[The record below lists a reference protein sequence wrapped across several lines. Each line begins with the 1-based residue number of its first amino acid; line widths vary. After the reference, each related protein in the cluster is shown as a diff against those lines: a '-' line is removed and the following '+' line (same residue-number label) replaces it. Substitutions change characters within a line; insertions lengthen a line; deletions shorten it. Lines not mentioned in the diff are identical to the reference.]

1 MKRNNVAKAFGIAS
15 LCLATAI
22 SAFSGISSFKNDSVV
37 LAEDTGTVALSD
49 FVTVSEGA
57 TVAQETR
64 TVYTKKNSG
73 SANQNCLRISSD
85 VPYEATFNQVFY
97 GNSEFRFSFPNE
109 RPEGVDTTLYWG
121 DFRYR
126 ITDAADENNFFDI
139 VYTTTTKGTTVY
151 VEWNGHTVQAYTGTT
166 AGANVTAGYYRD
178 TIGTGSSTNS
188 TNYAP
193 AFFGYDP
200 THSYDTREGKLG
212 LIWSGEVLWVTANS
226 TRSQDTSDCIAM
238 IVAKFDGTYDST
250 ASNQGFVAK
259 SKWGFPKMTFPN
271 GYKVSFSSS
280 YTNENTTDQA
290 TDVSFWRI
298 KNNGTINSNEV
309 VQTDGAYYTAF
320 SDTAFTKNN
329 YMQAY
334 DLMEENASKTLLG
347 WKDAEG
353 ALHSTDTALASS
365 DISAYTPVFLGFDR
379 IAGASVRIDTS
390 EGGKSGLRFITGF
403 NPDDYA
409 ALLETGY
416 VTSFGTLLAY
426 KESLVQGIFD
436 VVNYATELAVETDKK
451 VVQVASGSNGGS
463 TFEYT
468 QGGVTYTAY
477 SVALVDLT
485 DYTQE
490 YSARGY
496 IVVAYADGTTATLY
510 TAFNETNNTRSIA
523 QTAYNLKTIGAAEY
537 NTYTAAQQAI
547 VDTYAA
553 PLETAE

>member
-1 MKRNNVAKAFGIAS
+1 MKRNNVAKTFGIAS

-22 SAFSGISSFKNDSVV
+22 SAFTGISSFKNDSVV
-37 LAEDTGTVALSD
+37 LAEDTGTIALSD

-57 TVAQETR
+57 TVSQETR

-73 SANQNCLRISSD
+73 STNQNCLRVSSD

-109 RPEGVDTTLYWG
+109 RPEGVATTLYWG

-166 AGANVTAGYYRD
+166 AGANITAGYYRD
-178 TIGTGSSTNS
+178 TIGTGSSSNS

-193 AFFGYDP
+193 AFFAYDP

-212 LIWSGEVLWVTANS
+212 LIWDDDVLWVTANS

-238 IVAKFDGTYDST
+238 IVAKFDGTYSANADK
-250 ASNQGFVAK
+250 QGFVAK
-259 SKWGFPKMTFPN
+259 TKWGFPKMTFPN

-298 KNNGTINSNEV
+298 KTNGTINTNEI
-309 VQTDGAYYTAF
+309 VQTDGAYYNAF
-320 SDTAFTKNN
+320 ADGKFTKDN

-334 DLMEENASKTLLG
+334 DLMEANAGKALLG

-353 ALHSTDTALASS
+353 ALYPTATALASE
-365 DISAYTPVFLGFDR
+365 DISVYTPVFVGFER
-379 IAGASVRIDTS
+379 IPGASVRIDTS
-390 EGGKSGLRFITGF
+390 EGGQSGLRFISGF

-426 KESLVQGIFD
+426 KENLTEGIFD
-436 VVNYATELAVETDKK
+436 TVNYASAITTGTK
-451 VVQVASGSNGGS
+451 VVQVQSGSNGGS
-463 TFEYT
+463 TYEYT
-468 QGGVTYTAY
+468 HGGNTYTAY
-477 SVALVDLT
+477 SVALTNLT

-496 IVVAYADGTTATLY
+496 IVVTYADGTTATFY
-510 TAFNETNNTRSIA
+510 TAFNETNDTRSIA

-537 NTYTAAQQAI
+537 NTYTAAQKAI

-553 PLETAE
+553 PLETVE